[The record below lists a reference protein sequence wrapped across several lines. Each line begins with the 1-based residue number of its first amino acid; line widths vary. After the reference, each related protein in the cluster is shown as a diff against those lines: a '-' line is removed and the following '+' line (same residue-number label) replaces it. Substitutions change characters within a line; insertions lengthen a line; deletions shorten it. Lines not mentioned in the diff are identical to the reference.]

1 MLPLDGAGEGAGRSG
16 KLLLGAWRLGERG
29 AEGSRPDSEER
40 GKGGRAGG
48 LQRAR
53 SVGGDRGLRGWNQG
67 LAGRDECVEEMGG
80 LRRGSG

>member
-1 MLPLDGAGEGAGRSG
+1 MEPGRGRDEAVSCCWAHGVSVSGALRGAGRTLRS
-16 KLLLGAWRLGERG
+16 
-29 AEGSRPDSEER
+29 
-40 GKGGRAGG
+40 GGRAGG

-53 SVGGDRGLRGWNQG
+53 GVGGDRGLRGWNQG